1 MGMREIAPYG
11 LRMSQKLK
19 TRLEEKA
26 DSAGRSLQKEIVM
39 RLEKSLDEMPA
50 CPEIREPSS
59 SYAAELSDAE
69 RQMLYLFK
77 SWPVEKQLSF
87 LVLFD

>member
-26 DSAGRSLQKEIVM
+26 DLSGRSLQKEIIM
-39 RLEKSLDEMPA
+39 RLEKSLEEIGS
-50 CPEIREPSS
+50 CPDVQEPTAV
-59 SYAAELSDAE
+59 YGAELGDAE
-69 RQMLYLFK
+69 RQMLRLFK